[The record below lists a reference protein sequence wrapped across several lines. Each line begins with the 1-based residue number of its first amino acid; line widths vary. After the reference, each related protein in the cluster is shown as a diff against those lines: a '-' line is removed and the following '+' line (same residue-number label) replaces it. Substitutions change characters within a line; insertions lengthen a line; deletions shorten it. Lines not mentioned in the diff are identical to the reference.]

1 MPSTEQPRLLSPSH
15 RRIWA
20 IDPDKP
26 IAEQNRTYTS
36 LQGAGW
42 EEYTGPARTD
52 EHGWVIKGSDPK
64 IIERM
69 P

>member
-1 MPSTEQPRLLSPSH
+1 MPDLELPRLLSPSH

-20 IDPDKP
+20 IDPLGGADD
-26 IAEQNRTYTS
+26 QNRTYQA
-36 LQGAGW
+36 LKRAGW
-42 EEYTGPARTD
+42 EEYTGPARVD
-52 EHGWVIKGSDPK
+52 ARGWVIKGSDPS